1 MSRIWSVILAMI
13 NPPPSSP
20 SEIAVVRIIAMVMVI
35 LRRNPFRT
43 SVTTN
48 PARMCSSRV
57 PAAAA
62 AVPNLSTPAPCGW
75 TERRTP
81 VLATDSV
88 HATRLIPDDLAELQF
103 DDPAPHRVDDR
114 VVVGR

>member
-13 NPPPSSP
+13 RPPPSRP
-20 SEIAVVRIIAMVMVI
+20 SEIAVVSTMAMVMVM

-57 PAAAA
+57 PPWLMDGS
-62 AVPNLSTPAPCGW
+62 VSRLPAHP
-75 TERRTP
+75 
-81 VLATDSV
+81 V
-88 HATRLIPDDLAELQF
+88 HAARFVPDDLAELKF
-103 DDPAPHRVDDR
+103 DDPPPHGVDDG
-114 VVVGR
+114 VVVCRHQHRGAGAI